1 MKTNTKTIQ
10 LTQKERISLF
20 TDAVLTSLVILITNF
35 LIFFAT
41 EVYYSTHPDW
51 RNTLIR
57 FGNSLI
63 AGNHIELW
71 SWSNGF
77 IVMIAALDMFVLY
90 IRLFMHYKRIQEQHI
105 IRDLHYIADGNFDY
119 IIPYKLLG
127 DDQKIVD
134 SINILV
140 NNVIHSMSEE
150 LKTERSK
157 DELISNVSHDI
168 RTPLTSIIGYL
179 GLIENKQFA
188 SEEELYK
195 YIHVAYSKAKQMKA
209 LADDLFE
216 YTKITDKD
224 YNKLETRKVEMK
236 AMIDQ
241 IAAGFDLETDEK
253 GMQIHTKTNFE
264 QLIIDASPNDLARAI
279 NNLITNALKYGFGGK
294 NIYVEG
300 FRVDEK
306 EIELKVSND
315 GEKIPAESLN
325 HVFDR
330 FYRVE
335 TSRNKSTGGTGLG
348 LAIVYEVVN
357 IHGGYCSVAS
367 SNELTT
373 FTLHLPIKHGEKLQ
387 PKRNEKDEEEVVD
400 DAK

>member
-1 MKTNTKTIQ
+1 MKNNSKSIK
-10 LTQKERISLF
+10 LTHKERIGLV
-20 TDAVLTSLVILITNF
+20 TDAILTSLFILIVNF
-35 LIFFAT
+35 LVFFAT
-41 EVYYSTHPDW
+41 EVYYTTHPDW
-51 RNTLIR
+51 RNQLIR

-63 AGNHIELW
+63 AGNHIQLW

-77 IVMIAALDMFVLY
+77 VVMIAALDMFVLY

-105 IRDLHYIADGNFDY
+105 INDLHYIADGNFDY
-119 IIPYKLLG
+119 TIPYKLIG
-127 DDQKIVD
+127 DDQRIVE
-134 SINILV
+134 SINVLV

-150 LKTERSK
+150 LKTEKSK

-179 GLIENKQFA
+179 GLIENKQYT
-188 SEEELYK
+188 SEEDLAK
-195 YIHVAYSKAKQMKA
+195 YVHIAYSKARQMKT

-224 YNKLETRKVEMK
+224 YSKLNTRKIEMK

-241 IAAGFDLETDEK
+241 IAAGFDLEMAEK
-253 GMQIHTKTNFE
+253 DMKMHSKTNFDK
-264 QLIIDASPNDLARAI
+264 LVIDGSPSDLARAI
-279 NNLITNALKYGFGGK
+279 NNLISNALKYGHDGH

-300 FRVDEK
+300 FRVNEK
-306 EIELKVSND
+306 ELEIKVSND
-315 GEKIPAESLN
+315 GEKIPEESIE

-335 TSRNKSTGGTGLG
+335 NSRNKSTGGTGLG

-367 SNELTT
+367 NDELTT
-373 FTLHLPIKHGEKLQ
+373 FTLHLPIKHGDKLT
-387 PKRNEKDEEEVVD
+387 PTKHEEGQQEVID
-400 DAK
+400 NAK

>member
-1 MKTNTKTIQ
+1 MKNNSKSIK
-10 LTQKERISLF
+10 LTHKERIGLV
-20 TDAVLTSLVILITNF
+20 TDAILTSLFILLVNF
-35 LIFFAT
+35 LVFFAT
-41 EVYYSTHPDW
+41 EVYYTTHPDW
-51 RNTLIR
+51 RNQLIR

-63 AGNHIELW
+63 AGNHIQLW

-77 IVMIAALDMFVLY
+77 VVMIAALDMFVLY

-105 IRDLHYIADGNFDY
+105 INDLHYIADGNFDY
-119 IIPYKLLG
+119 TIPYKLIG
-127 DDQKIVD
+127 DDQRIVE
-134 SINILV
+134 SINVLV

-150 LKTERSK
+150 LKTEKSK

-179 GLIENKQFA
+179 GLIENKQYT
-188 SEEELYK
+188 SEEDLAK
-195 YIHVAYSKAKQMKA
+195 YVHIAYSKARQMKT

-224 YNKLETRKVEMK
+224 YSKLNTRKIEMK

-241 IAAGFDLETDEK
+241 IAAGFDLEMAEK
-253 GMQIHTKTNFE
+253 DMQMHSKTNFDK
-264 QLIIDASPNDLARAI
+264 LVIDGSPSDLARAV
-279 NNLITNALKYGFGGK
+279 NNLINNALKYGHDGH

-300 FRVDEK
+300 FRVNEK
-306 EIELKVSND
+306 ELEIKVSND
-315 GEKIPAESLN
+315 GEKIPEESIK

-335 TSRNKSTGGTGLG
+335 NSRNKSTGGTGLG

-367 SNELTT
+367 NDELTT
-373 FTLHLPIKHGEKLQ
+373 FTLHLPIKHGDKLT
-387 PKRNEKDEEEVVD
+387 PTKHEEGQQEVID
-400 DAK
+400 NAK